1 MNISVLLV
9 ESVLTVNC
17 YCCNS
22 HLTPDNMGDP
32 EPGPSSTTLPVPS
45 TSCYICQNPGGN
57 LVQQP
62 QISSFEL
69 FIQSVTSRALYGDQQ
84 AITVKGRL
92 GDATADVLMRNHVKW
107 HRDCYKDMTHKVHIE
122 RLKSRYEEALRVGE
136 APKQGIKGRPM
147 ARTHTASPPDDDTDS
162 LVRYTRS
169 QSKAYDTNACF
180 FSVTANL
187 KKDNYT
193 KSAHST
199 QETSFGK

>member
-1 MNISVLLV
+1 
-9 ESVLTVNC
+9 
-17 YCCNS
+17 
-22 HLTPDNMGDP
+22 
-32 EPGPSSTTLPVPS
+32 
-45 TSCYICQNPGGN
+45 
-57 LVQQP
+57 
-62 QISSFEL
+62 
-69 FIQSVTSRALYGDQQ
+69 
-84 AITVKGRL
+84 
-92 GDATADVLMRNHVKW
+92 
-107 HRDCYKDMTHKVHIE
+107 MTHKVHIE
-122 RLKSRYEEALRVGE
+122 HLKSRYEEALRVGE

>member
-1 MNISVLLV
+1 
-9 ESVLTVNC
+9 
-17 YCCNS
+17 
-22 HLTPDNMGDP
+22 MGDP

-122 RLKSRYEEALRVGE
+122 RLNSRYEEALRVGE

-147 ARTHTASPPDDDTDS
+147 TRTHTASGR
-162 LVRYTRS
+162 LMQTRLCK
-169 QSKAYDTNACF
+169 QQIEIC
-180 FSVTANL
+180 ANGTTVPCR
-187 KKDNYT
+187 D
-193 KSAHST
+193 AFT
-199 QETSFGK
+199 QRE